1 LTFKQE
7 LTFTQEQLPD
17 RNAPDP
23 WKKYAY
29 QLKRRLKILVKWAN
43 DRGINTTE
51 FLVVLEDLL
60 CEENDND

>member
-17 RNAPDP
+17 RSTPDP

-60 CEENDND
+60 CEENDNK